1 MSVEI
6 SLLNTGTISLL
17 FHIVCHRNG
26 IMNQTGLSGS
36 EITGDD
42 KRNNLSEM
50 LSQPTP
56 LRGLRLSKASL
67 M

>member
-1 MSVEI
+1 
-6 SLLNTGTISLL
+6 
-17 FHIVCHRNG
+17 
-26 IMNQTGLSGS
+26 MNQTGLSGS